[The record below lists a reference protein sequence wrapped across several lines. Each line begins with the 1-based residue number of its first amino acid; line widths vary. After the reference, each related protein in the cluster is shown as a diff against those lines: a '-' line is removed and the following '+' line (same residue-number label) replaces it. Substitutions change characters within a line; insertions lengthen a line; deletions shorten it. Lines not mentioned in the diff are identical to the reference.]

1 MSGRAES
8 SECRSRRPTRRPA
21 AIGSTRVHPPCR
33 AGSRKLAF
41 LCISA
46 SAGARP
52 AFLCKQDGCCACED
66 GARGLLPLA
75 LGSTCALDLVTR
87 RRSIRSGCAG
97 AKKLLLDSLVWL
109 HVQAAPR
116 YSTELVPGLDS
127 QGRAVLRRG
136 EFPAPDAMRASC
148 LRHPIASVLPSGLS
162 AACLRRV
169 RSFIGRR
176 RPDLESEPRASWRS
190 GKQRPNSARCVRS
203 CRWDARS
210 RLMCVEGAAL
220 PVRGHKHLLAAGLRG
235 SSVHVSL
242 AARRRWSKT
251 G

>member
-1 MSGRAES
+1 MDAVQARTGRGGWCALNRGLMRCS
-8 SECRSRRPTRRPA
+8 DL
-21 AIGSTRVHPPCR
+21 V
-33 AGSRKLAF
+33 
-41 LCISA
+41 
-46 SAGARP
+46 ARP
-52 AFLCKQDGCCACED
+52 PQQVWMCKGQEAL
-66 GARGLLPLA
+66 AWLAHGL
-75 LGSTCALDLVTR
+75 R
-87 RRSIRSGCAG
+87 
-97 AKKLLLDSLVWL
+97 
-109 HVQAAPR
+109 VQAAPR
-116 YSTELVPGLDS
+116 SSTLLVPRLDS

-136 EFPAPDAMRASC
+136 VFPASDAVRASC
-148 LRHPIASVLPSGLS
+148 SRHPIASVLPSGLS

-210 RLMCVEGAAL
+210 CPVCVEGAAL

-242 AARRRWSKT
+242 ATRRRWSKT

>member
-1 MSGRAES
+1 MGADS
-8 SECRSRRPTRRPA
+8 SECRFRHPTRRPA
-21 AIGSTRVHPPCR
+21 AIGSIRTHPPCR

-41 LCISA
+41 LCISV

-75 LGSTCALDLVTR
+75 FGSTCALDLVTR

-97 AKKLLLDSLVWL
+97 AKKLLLDSLAWL

-116 YSTELVPGLDS
+116 CSTELVPRLDYS

-136 EFPAPDAMRASC
+136 EFPASDAMRASC

-176 RPDLESEPRASWRS
+176 RPDLLQVKDRILTVHSSS
-190 GKQRPNSARCVRS
+190 GQVADRILTV
-203 CRWDARS
+203 
-210 RLMCVEGAAL
+210 
-220 PVRGHKHLLAAGLRG
+220 H
-235 SSVHVSL
+235 SSS
-242 AARRRWSKT
+242 
-251 G
+251 GPM